1 MAIRN
6 IKTEENPILRKASR
20 TVTDFNDHLFQLLDD
35 MKDTLYKAD
44 GVGLAAPQV
53 GVLKRV
59 IVVDCGEDLGGF
71 MELINPEII
80 ESDGEQLEA
89 EACLS
94 LPHKTGKTTRP
105 DHVTVRAQDRSGA
118 FFETEGSG
126 LLARCFCH
134 EIDHLDGVLF
144 TDRLAPGE
152 QVEYVKD

>member
-6 IKTEENPILRKASR
+6 VKTEENPILRKRSR
-20 TVTDFNDHLFQLLDD
+20 TVTEFNGHLFQLLDD

-59 IVVDCGEDLGGF
+59 IVVDCGEEFGGF

-80 ESDGEQLEA
+80 GSDGEQLED

-94 LPHKTGKTTRP
+94 LPHKTGKTLRP
-105 DHVTVRAQDRSGA
+105 MNVTVRAQDRTGA
-118 FFETEGSG
+118 FFETKGSG

-144 TDRLAPGE
+144 PDRLAPGE
-152 QVEYVKD
+152 EIEFIKD